1 VRRLDF
7 GPWKPDQ
14 KGNAAEEILVRRLG
28 IDEIEKFLGRERLEA
43 GSLENAQTWCICFLH
58 VQAPAH
64 KIHARKNRSSAPRS
78 GEAVGHGALKFSTSP
93 EPASLQ
99 EPPPAYEIT
108 PTRVFVS
115 PRLDTRHTRCMSE
128 TFSTTIFSL
137 TLDLVSSLFASIIL
151 QTSKY

>member
-43 GSLENAQTWCICFLH
+43 GVWKSGERSNLVHLLS
-58 VQAPAH
+58 
-64 KIHARKNRSSAPRS
+64 ARASTCPQDPRS
-78 GEAVGHGALKFSTSP
+78 GKAVGRGALKFSTSP

-99 EPPPAYEIT
+99 EPPPACEIT

>member
-58 VQAPAH
+58 VQAPG
-64 KIHARKNRSSAPRS
+64 K
-78 GEAVGHGALKFSTSP
+78 AVGRGALKFSTSP

-99 EPPPAYEIT
+99 EPPPACEIT